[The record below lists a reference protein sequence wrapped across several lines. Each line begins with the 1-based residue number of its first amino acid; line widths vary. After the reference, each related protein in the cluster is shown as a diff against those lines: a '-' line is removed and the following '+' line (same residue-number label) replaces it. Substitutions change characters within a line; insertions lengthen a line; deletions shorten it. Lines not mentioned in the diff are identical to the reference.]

1 MRSPRHAALMHPR
14 TWSTRS
20 LGSGRTRRAT
30 AAAMSGAMVVAALV
44 ASGTVQGYS
53 PKRAIAATIS
63 APTVSVVVSAPQSR
77 RQSRLVSGKVST
89 KGPVL
94 LVAYL
99 ASDSGRSGATFSSVS
114 GCAVKWARV
123 VRANGM
129 AGPVEIWSAPAPAAL
144 SGCQVTAGRSFG
156 SYLGLITIVGYA
168 NAGGIGARAAA
179 SAASGSPRVQL
190 TATQP
195 QSLVAAVGND
205 WDHAVARTPVTGQSL
220 VAEYLAPVGDTYWV
234 QRSDTAVTAP
244 GPVIVADTAPTR
256 DRFNLAAVEIL
267 PQPNSAVLATSQSAP
282 GAPTSSPS
290 PTSKATSSPSA
301 VQTVVVSPTPV
312 AASTATAGP
321 TVAPSPT
328 ASTTATLTP
337 TPTVSATSSPAATAP
352 TAPVTGGFPDASSTG
367 PAAAGYTLT
376 AYSGSRSISTAGTV
390 ISGKKIVGDLD
401 IYAANVTIKGCDIT
415 GTVTIH
421 GVGGTQVLDSAIHGA
436 SATDTTQGDGIH
448 TAGAV
453 STLTVKR
460 TNIYWTYNDYLEL
473 STGAFDIE
481 DNYLHDAVR
490 PAGNP
495 PHFDGISVWDGPSS
509 GTKIIHN
516 TILIGFDQS
525 TTGIL
530 GFAHDNGSANQLY
543 ANVTISNNLLGGTGY
558 ILYPPGPVSQNVTF
572 TNNQVTTRY
581 FPNGGSY
588 GVVYKPQQPSWGTNG
603 NTWSGNTWADGPKAG
618 TTISSTN

>member
-1 MRSPRHAALMHPR
+1 MA
-14 TWSTRS
+14 T
-20 LGSGRTRRAT
+20 GRDF
-30 AAAMSGAMVVAALV
+30 
-44 ASGTVQGYS
+44 
-53 PKRAIAATIS
+53 P
-63 APTVSVVVSAPQSR
+63 
-77 RQSRLVSGKVST
+77 
-89 KGPVL
+89 
-94 LVAYL
+94 
-99 ASDSGRSGATFSSVS
+99 D
-114 GCAVKWARV
+114 
-123 VRANGM
+123 
-129 AGPVEIWSAPAPAAL
+129 AL
-144 SGCQVTAGRSFG
+144 SGS
-156 SYLGLITIVGYA
+156 
-168 NAGGIGARAAA
+168 AAA
-179 SAASGSPRVQL
+179 GAKGSPIL
-190 TATQP
+190 
-195 QSLVAAVGND
+195 LVD
-205 WDHAVARTPVTGQSL
+205 TRTV
-220 VAEYLAPVGDTYWV
+220 
-234 QRSDTAVTAP
+234 
-244 GPVIVADTAPTR
+244 
-256 DRFNLAAVEIL
+256 
-267 PQPNSAVLATSQSAP
+267 
-282 GAPTSSPS
+282 PS
-290 PTSKATSSPSA
+290 PTLAELKRLQPKKITLLGGTAAVSAAVATQLQSVAPVTRIAGADRYATSAAVSKATFTTAPRLLLATGTTFADVLVGRRRCGQHPRSGTA
-301 VQTVVVSPTPV
+301 LAAGLPV
-312 AASTATAGP
+312 ARHRHRGDP
-321 TVAPSPT
+321 VGGIPSDAHRRGGCAQRQGRHARP
-328 ASTTATLTP
+328 
-337 TPTVSATSSPAATAP
+337 VRAADGKAAIDRRRQP
-352 TAPVTGGFPDASSTG
+352 CSGGFPDASSTG

-436 SATDTTQGDGIH
+436 SATDTSQGDGIH

-490 PAGNP
+490 PAANP

-572 TNNQVTTRY
+572 TNNQITTRY
-581 FPNGGSY
+581 FPNGGSN

-618 TTISSTN
+618 TTVSPTN